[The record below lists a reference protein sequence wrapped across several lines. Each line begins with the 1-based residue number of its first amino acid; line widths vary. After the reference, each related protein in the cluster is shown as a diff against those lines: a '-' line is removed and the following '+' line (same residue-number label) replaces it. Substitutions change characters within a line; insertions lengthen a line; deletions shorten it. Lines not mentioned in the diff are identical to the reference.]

1 MTSEESTP
9 LPSEMMTAAE
19 AVLADALGEPVRL
32 GAAERLGGTR
42 FRSTVARYA
51 VAAGP
56 DTAPASVVVK
66 CYRGEQEPPAAEA
79 EDFWTPER
87 RLLGEW
93 SALTFL
99 GRLPADPPLAPR
111 LYGGDRQAA
120 ILVLEDL
127 GQGPCLADVLQGTDE
142 AAARRGL
149 VTYAA
154 GLGRLHAATS
164 GRQAEFA
171 GTRAGLGLAPAED
184 ELQIGRWL
192 REDVA
197 AFGQACAALVVE
209 PAAGWEAEIQAVAAT
224 LAEPGP
230 WLAFA
235 PGDTCPDNHRFIG
248 ESLRFFD
255 FEFCSFRH
263 ALLDSSYLRVPFPT
277 CWCVNRLPP
286 DLVPAL
292 EATYRAEL
300 VRGCPAA
307 ADDAAFGRALVH
319 ACAYW
324 MVVTLGWHLIQ
335 ALTEDQPWG
344 ISSLRPR
351 QRLRLDTF
359 MAASETFGHL
369 PALAATARALAGRL
383 RERWPEADMPL
394 YPPFRTS

>member
-1 MTSEESTP
+1 MTIPEPTPLLSEMTS
-9 LPSEMMTAAE
+9 AAE
-19 AVLADALGEPVRL
+19 AVLADALGGPIRL

-51 VAAGP
+51 VEAGP
-56 DTAPASVVVK
+56 GTAPASVVVK
-66 CYRGEQEPPAAEA
+66 CYRGEQAPTAAEA

-99 GRLPADPPLAPR
+99 GRLPADPPPAPR
-111 LYGGDRQAA
+111 LYGGDRPAA
-120 ILVLEDL
+120 VLVLEDL
-127 GQGPCLADVLQGTDE
+127 GQGACLADVLQGTDE
-142 AAARRGL
+142 AAARQGL
-149 VTYAA
+149 ATYAA
-154 GLGRLHAATS
+154 GLGRLHAATA
-164 GRQAEFA
+164 GRHDEFA
-171 GTRAGLGLAPAED
+171 GIRAGLGLAPVED
-184 ELQIGRWL
+184 ELQVGRWL
-192 REDVA
+192 REDVV
-197 AFGQACAALVVE
+197 AFGQGCAALAVE

-235 PGDTCPDNHRFIG
+235 PVDTCPDNHRFTG
-248 ESLRFFD
+248 DGLRFFD
-255 FEFCSFRH
+255 FEFCGFRH

-324 MVVTLGWHLIQ
+324 TVTTLSWSLID
-335 ALTEDQPWG
+335 ALTEDQRWG

-351 QRLRLDTF
+351 HRLRLDTF
-359 MAASETFGHL
+359 VAASETFGHL
-369 PALAATARALAGRL
+369 PALAATARALAGQL
-383 RERWPEADMPL
+383 RERWPEAEMPL
-394 YPPFRTS
+394 YPPFRAS